1 MKLTKLAL
9 TCALTGALVA
19 CGGSSNNTVDSGGTT
34 RTLAGVAAKG
44 LIKNG
49 IVQVFSYN
57 AAGEKSTSPLVT
69 TRTASDGSYSVNLG
83 NNIGLFTIEVSA
95 DAGTTMADEISHA
108 DIAMPMGLTLR
119 SVVQL
124 DSASVTAI
132 NGYVTPFTDMLVNAA
147 LNAGGLTA
155 SNVATAK
162 SAVIALLKFDPL
174 ETKPVNIDNAAAAT
188 PAEQA
193 QSLMLSAISKLAN
206 DGSLDC
212 NQSTVSEK
220 IKCVVDTSTGKA
232 NLQNG
237 VLILPNQSTFY
248 KAVAAV
254 FADPTVNKTTIA
266 SLESIGIL
274 PEETAPV
281 VTVPVP
287 VVENPIAAA
296 KALFASL
303 RTNIQAWAAAF
314 SSDAPAQSVS
324 ALKADFDT
332 AIAPL
337 DRDLADWVL
346 MSDKGV
352 ALFTNYASNGGQ
364 SDVSIFRNGS
374 KIGQCSLNDVN
385 NTQVTS
391 PTAADNVYCRL
402 AATYTKTIKLT
413 PVSGSTTSFS
423 YAANSKVTDGNFID
437 TPVAGTV
444 SFARTGNTTTSVT
457 IAGDMPARTRAD
469 GVKITDKETWNVS
482 YAQTQAEE
490 VYKYAISGDIAA
502 IKGGAMVGKVALKDG
517 SFIRVA
523 SADRTAL
530 NASDVKEVNLMLAVA
545 SKDSEVVGALSLN
558 EFSPDKNGVNIVPT
572 KLAFNGSFSNPNA
585 DIQSFSG
592 TLIASIPNYATYD
605 SNTVDSAMNFRKASI
620 TFAGTVKIPNRPEL
634 KLILN
639 ASNPA
644 FGAQAFYGEY
654 NDGTN
659 DIIINATSGNGIQVV
674 NVLTTNGVSMQFVTS
689 AQTINV
695 MNKNTVVASINTS
708 SGMINYTD
716 GSFESLK

>member
-1 MKLTKLAL
+1 
-9 TCALTGALVA
+9 
-19 CGGSSNNTVDSGGTT
+19 
-34 RTLAGVAAKG
+34 
-44 LIKNG
+44 
-49 IVQVFSYN
+49 
-57 AAGEKSTSPLVT
+57 
-69 TRTASDGSYSVNLG
+69 
-83 NNIGLFTIEVSA
+83 
-95 DAGTTMADEISHA
+95 
-108 DIAMPMGLTLR
+108 
-119 SVVQL
+119 
-124 DSASVTAI
+124 
-132 NGYVTPFTDMLVNAA
+132 
-147 LNAGGLTA
+147 
-155 SNVATAK
+155 
-162 SAVIALLKFDPL
+162 
-174 ETKPVNIDNAAAAT
+174 
-188 PAEQA
+188 
-193 QSLMLSAISKLAN
+193 
-206 DGSLDC
+206 
-212 NQSTVSEK
+212 
-220 IKCVVDTSTGKA
+220 
-232 NLQNG
+232 
-237 VLILPNQSTFY
+237 
-248 KAVAAV
+248 
-254 FADPTVNKTTIA
+254 
-266 SLESIGIL
+266 
-274 PEETAPV
+274 
-281 VTVPVP
+281 
-287 VVENPIAAA
+287 VENPIAAA
-296 KALFASL
+296 KALFTSL

-352 ALFTNYASNGGQ
+352 TLFTNGNGGS
-364 SDVSIFRNGS
+364 SDVLILRNGNVV
-374 KIGQCSLNDVN
+374 GQCSLYDGS
-385 NTQVTS
+385 TEVTD
-391 PTAADNVYCRL
+391 PAVADNVSCSL
-402 AATYTKTIKLT
+402 NATYTKTIKLT
-413 PVSGSTTSFS
+413 RNDSTSFS
-423 YAANSKVTDGNFID
+423 YAANSKVTGGNFID
-437 TPVAGTV
+437 TPVTGTV
-444 SFARTGNTTTSVT
+444 SFARTGSTTTSLT

-482 YAQTQAEE
+482 YAQTQAGE

-558 EFSPDKNGVNIVPT
+558 DFSPDKNGVNIIPT
-572 KLAFNGSFSNPNA
+572 KLAFTGSFSNPNA

-592 TLIASIPNYATYD
+592 TLIASTSNYATYD

-659 DIIINATSGNGIQVV
+659 DIIINATNGNGIQVV